1 MGFDCIFKNEPK
13 RKIDVRFISLLW
25 PNINSQFLLEC
36 GHIENMIEEVTRWK
50 DTNKGQ
56 WPWVVTFTSTMNS
69 WFQYDTT
76 IWGVLGV
83 ILSNKWVLTAGHSLD
98 NRMSYRAYTND
109 GNHYEVSEI
118 IPYSSCDPRSTQCKN
133 DIALVKLSSAI
144 TFADNVRSICIPRY
158 DIQQSFLKNRSEPA
172 MILTNLGMNGL
183 RMRSVR
189 VHRARDCIH
198 YSFSSHM
205 ICAGSLQGGCA
216 GDSGS
221 PLVFS
226 READNHYNKNKKY
239 TAYLGGILSWGQD
252 ILHDDIDMDACHSDP
267 QFLAYTNIAK
277 KLKWITEKTG
287 ITAA

>member
-1 MGFDCIFKNEPK
+1 MKNK
-13 RKIDVRFISLLW
+13 
-25 PNINSQFLLEC
+25 
-36 GHIENMIEEVTRWK
+36 IEETTRWK
-50 DTNKGQ
+50 DTNKDQ
-56 WPWVVTFTSTMNS
+56 WPWVVTFTTIMNG
-69 WFQYDTT
+69 WFTVEANKL
-76 IWGVLGV
+76 GVLGV
-83 ILSNKWVLTAGHSLD
+83 ILSDNWVLTAGHSLH
-98 NRMSYRAYTND
+98 NLVSYRAYTND
-109 GNHYEVSEI
+109 GNSYEVSEI

-133 DIALVKLSSAI
+133 DIALVKLSSPI
-144 TFADNVRSICIPRY
+144 TLAKNVRSICIPK
-158 DIQQSFLKNRSEPA
+158 IEMQQSFLRNRSEPA
-172 MILTNLGMNGL
+172 MMLTNLGINGL
-183 RMRSVR
+183 RMRTVR
-189 VHRARDCIH
+189 IHRARDCTH

-226 READNHYNKNKKY
+226 RETDNHHNDKNKKY

-252 ILHDDIDMDACHSDP
+252 ILHDAIDMDECHSDP